1 MHYWDS
7 QSFHIIQIIV
17 NVFFLYFFLSDL
29 CIPKSCLKFL
39 LLLYILHRI
48 NYALFEEL
56 EAQDMNRTRDIY
68 KYDLYKLIIFSNTM
82 VLVLLRL
89 SLWQKIPTLVI
100 WSRECLKLIPHK
112 KFSFAKIWIL
122 AAQYEIRQKDL
133 KGARRILGNAIGMA
147 PKDKVSFSLNLIW
160 TQ

>member
-89 SLWQKIPTLVI
+89 SL
-100 WSRECLKLIPHK
+100 
-112 KFSFAKIWIL
+112 
-122 AAQYEIRQKDL
+122 
-133 KGARRILGNAIGMA
+133 
-147 PKDKVSFSLNLIW
+147 
-160 TQ
+160 